1 MSEHRMSSSEEENE
15 AKRSPSKDQGKV
27 STISVTYCD
36 EFLVHNLRTC
46 VFQMLLVLAMYQEMA
61 RKQRAK
67 LQLKKGKSKPP
78 KADAKPLSADDSLD
92 QLVVGFCSCIME
104 IHNRVG

>member
-46 VFQMLLVLAMYQEMA
+46 AFSAGNVS
-61 RKQRAK
+61 RD
-67 LQLKKGKSKPP
+67 GKETEGKTT
-78 KADAKPLSADDSLD
+78 AEE
-92 QLVVGFCSCIME
+92 G
-104 IHNRVG
+104 